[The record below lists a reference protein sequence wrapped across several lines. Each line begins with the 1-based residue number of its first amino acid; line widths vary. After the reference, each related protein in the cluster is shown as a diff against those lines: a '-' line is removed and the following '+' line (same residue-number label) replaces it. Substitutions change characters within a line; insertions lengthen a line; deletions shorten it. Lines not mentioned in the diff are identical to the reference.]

1 MGVNY
6 NMPLGGAGLQDF
18 FETTEVTEILGIP
31 LILLNKFVERGKY
44 GVQASVRPGRG
55 RGSRRLFSKDDLLG
69 VALVWWLFESG
80 LRTKVIQFVL
90 NQICG
95 GKLRSRASDA
105 AGFLS
110 KGKHEFLLVDRAART
125 EVKEGATH
133 PVQRVVLADREQAI
147 GQIKQLGTRTMLA
160 LPIREL
166 YSRLKDEL
174 DERQLN
180 SAKRG

>member
-1 MGVNY
+1 
-6 NMPLGGAGLQDF
+6 LQEV
-18 FETTEVTEILGIP
+18 FESSELVEIVGIP
-31 LILLNKFVERGKY
+31 LILLNKLIERGQY
-44 GVQASVRPGRG
+44 GIQANVRAGDG
-55 RGSRRLFSKDDLLG
+55 RGSRRLFSDRDLFG
-69 VALVWWLFESG
+69 IALIWWLYEAG

-105 AGFLS
+105 AGFLN
-110 KGKHEFLLVDRAART
+110 KGKHEFLLVDRASRT
-125 EVKEGATH
+125 EVKKGATH
-133 PVQRVVLADREQAI
+133 PLQRVVLADREQTI

-174 DERQLN
+174 DQRQVN